1 MQAEFFRKTPPREIG
16 RKVDK
21 LIASALKGIRLPVLR
36 EAAVRSLRAFAQRQ
50 YETHRRSFAGRIDL
64 VLAAVVLSRGGVNKA
79 EQRKAER
86 TLLPSFTAAQVENP
100 ARYGERYSGIVT
112 LGVPLKK
119 YAEDYLRENVRPAL
133 DRLCREQARDPD
145 DVSGRNTLRNRAEME
160 VRYQGHLDNIQRLR
174 DGGARLVVASVHSD
188 CSERCRPWQGRVYS
202 LDGTSGTTDDGRK
215 YVPLETATD
224 VWYITKAG
232 KRYKNGLLGFNCFDD
247 KTEVY
252 TSDGWK
258 LFSQLTGDELFYTL
272 DPQTRISE
280 WHSATAY
287 YRQKYDGDMIYLH
300 NTSADLC
307 VTPNHSL
314 LYYTQKDKRLRFKP
328 ACEFSTATFMYG
340 GQEWQGTERK
350 TITLG
355 GKEVETRLYCR
366 FMAYY
371 LADGSVHD
379 KNSVKI
385 AQQNNDEMFNELS
398 ALPFGVWHDKDKIVI
413 RGKALREELA
423 AYGTCTQK
431 HVPEILKTLP
441 RDSIR
446 EFLDAYLKTDGYTT
460 KDSYLNERRRKPHK
474 TLFTTSKR
482 MANDLS
488 ELVLKAGYRPKVD
501 RRRYAGKEIAFK
513 NGTYRINYDLYVI
526 HMNYR
531 VNIMH
536 VKKDVIAYKGY
547 VYCVEVP
554 NHTLLVR
561 RNGRIQWCGNCRH
574 YLTAYRSGV
583 RAPRQSPR
591 EEARQYA
598 ITQEQRRLERN
609 VREWK
614 VRALTY
620 KNAADKKSYAYAR
633 DKAQAWD
640 AAYRKFCERNNRPMY
655 PSRIKVI

>member
-1 MQAEFFRKTPPREIG
+1 M
-16 RKVDK
+16 
-21 LIASALKGIRLPVLR
+21 LR

-50 YETHRRSFAGRIDL
+50 YETYRRAFARRIDL
-64 VLAAVVLSRGGVNKA
+64 VLAAVVLSRGGANKA

-86 TLLPSFTAAQVENP
+86 TLIPSFTAAQTAQP
-100 ARYGERYSGIVT
+100 TRYGGERYSDIVT
-112 LGVPLKK
+112 LGVPMKK
-119 YAEDYLRENVRPAL
+119 YAEDYLKKNVRPVL

-145 DVSGRNTLRNRAEME
+145 DVSGRNSLRNRAEME

-174 DGGARLVVASVHSD
+174 DSGARLVVASTHSD

-224 VWYITKAG
+224 VWYTTKAG

-280 WHSATAY
+280 WRSATAY
-287 YRQKYDGDMIYLH
+287 YRQKYDGNMIYLH
-300 NTSADLC
+300 NASADLC
-307 VTPNHSL
+307 ITPDHSL

-328 ACEFSTATFMYG
+328 AREFSTATFMYG

-350 TITLG
+350 TVTLG
-355 GKEVETRLYCR
+355 GKEVEPRLYCR

-385 AQQNNDEMFNELS
+385 AQQNNAEMFNELS

-413 RGKALREELA
+413 RGRALREELA

-431 HVPEILKTLP
+431 RVPEVVKTLP
-441 RDSIR
+441 RDCIR

-460 KDSYLNERRRKPHK
+460 KDSYLNERKRKPHK

-482 MANDLS
+482 MADDLS

-501 RRRYAGKEIAFK
+501 RRRYAGREITFK
-513 NGTYRINYDLYVI
+513 NGTYKINYDLYVI

-531 VNIMH
+531 ANITH
-536 VKKDVIAYKGY
+536 VKKDVMAYSGY

-574 YLTAYRSGV
+574 YLTEYKSGV
-583 RAPRQSPR
+583 RAPRQSPQ

-614 VRALTY
+614 TKALTY
-620 KNAADKKSYAYAR
+620 KEAADKKGY
-633 DKAQAWD
+633 AQARKK
-640 AAYRKFCERNNRPMY
+640 AAEWTNAYIEFSRKNNRPIY
-655 PSRIKVI
+655 PSRVKII